1 VARLEERELICP
13 SCRRTR
19 SMAEC
24 CGRLMDHDGTVLFC
38 SNCGREMKTPQ
49 CCGRPMNV
57 HSRVRDI
64 KKDIFR
70 DI

>member
-1 VARLEERELICP
+1 
-13 SCRRTR
+13 
-19 SMAEC
+19 
-24 CGRLMDHDGTVLFC
+24 MDHDGTVLFC